1 MGVIFDKAERKF
13 QEVFGTRWLSFE
25 GAVGALLDNFDMLL
39 SCLLQDKEGGNVVAG
54 GLVKFISTYEFL
66 AVSHLMADVMGI
78 VCRVSRVFQRE
89 DLTFS
94 VVKEVID
101 PACSAIL
108 GMKLSPGPRLESFL
122 AQVPSSADDSGEFIF
137 GGNVMRYSSSQS
149 SHFDKLKVD
158 FIDQLVANLQSRFP
172 SQEVFHSLSIFDTQL
187 IPCADSQD
195 LLCYGKGQVDFLC
208 RHFGQDR
215 SGHKALI
222 SEVHFREEWLMV
234 KQVLTGYQGVRM
246 SSSLSSLLAKD
257 NFSSDYPNVSK
268 FFTICLLS
276 AVSSVD
282 CERGFSRYNLIKTNI
297 RNRLKVSSV
306 NTIVK
311 ICLHPS
317 TLKTFNFRRAFQVW
331 CSAKD
336 RRILNY

>member
-1 MGVIFDKAERKF
+1 
-13 QEVFGTRWLSFE
+13 
-25 GAVGALLDNFDMLL
+25 ML
-39 SCLLQDKEGGNVVAG
+39 
-54 GLVKFISTYEFL
+54 
-66 AVSHLMADVMGI
+66 
-78 VCRVSRVFQRE
+78 
-89 DLTFS
+89 
-94 VVKEVID
+94 
-101 PACSAIL
+101 
-108 GMKLSPGPRLESFL
+108 
-122 AQVPSSADDSGEFIF
+122 
-137 GGNVMRYSSSQS
+137 
-149 SHFDKLKVD
+149 
-158 FIDQLVANLQSRFP
+158 
-172 SQEVFHSLSIFDTQL
+172 
-187 IPCADSQD
+187 SQD

-234 KQVLTGYQGVRM
+234 KHVLTGYQGVRM

>member
-1 MGVIFDKAERKF
+1 M
-13 QEVFGTRWLSFE
+13 
-25 GAVGALLDNFDMLL
+25 
-39 SCLLQDKEGGNVVAG
+39 
-54 GLVKFISTYEFL
+54 
-66 AVSHLMADVMGI
+66 
-78 VCRVSRVFQRE
+78 
-89 DLTFS
+89 
-94 VVKEVID
+94 
-101 PACSAIL
+101 
-108 GMKLSPGPRLESFL
+108 
-122 AQVPSSADDSGEFIF
+122 
-137 GGNVMRYSSSQS
+137 
-149 SHFDKLKVD
+149 
-158 FIDQLVANLQSRFP
+158 VANLQSRFP

-187 IPCADSQD
+187 IPSADSRG
-195 LLCYGKGQVDFLC
+195 LLSCGKAQVDFLC

-257 NFSSDYPNVSK
+257 NSSDYPNVSK

-311 ICLHPS
+311 ICLHTS
-317 TLKTFNFRRAFQVW
+317 TLKTFNFRRAFQLW